1 MDSIILFD
9 FDGTIADTI
18 SAGLE
23 IINSHAEKYGY
34 KRLDGEINTHFSALQ
49 LVKLAEIKLWKLPY
63 LIYQLKKKLSEKA
76 DELKPLPEAP
86 ILIKKLYDDG
96 YELGI
101 LTSNSYKIVKAFL
114 KKYELDS
121 YFTFLKTDVSLFG
134 KKKAL
139 AKSKKVLNKKIL
151 YIGDELRDIEAC
163 RKNDIPIVSIPW
175 GLNSYDALEEH
186 NPGLVAKN
194 AEEAFE
200 KLASISNFN
209 NTK

>member
-1 MDSIILFD
+1 MNSFILFD

-34 KRLDGEINTHFSALQ
+34 KRLDGDINTHFSALQ
-49 LVKLAEIKLWKLPY
+49 LVKMAEVKLWKLPY
-63 LIYQLKKKLSEKA
+63 LIYQLKKKLSEKS
-76 DELKPLPEAP
+76 DELKVLPEAP
-86 ILIKKLYDDG
+86 ELIKKLSNEG

-101 LTSNSYKIVKAFL
+101 LTSNSLKTVKSFL

-121 YFTFLKTDVSLFG
+121 FFSFLRTDVSLFG

-139 AKSKKVLNKKIL
+139 AKAKKVINKKIV

-163 RKNDIPIVSIPW
+163 KKNDIPIVSIPW
-175 GLNSYDALEEH
+175 GLNSFESLEEH
-186 NPGLVAKN
+186 NPGLVAKTADEVYN
-194 AEEAFE
+194 
-200 KLASISNFN
+200 LLINL
-209 NTK
+209 

>member
-23 IINSHAEKYGY
+23 IINAHADKYGY
-34 KRLDGEINTHFSALQ
+34 KRLDGDINTHFSALQ
-49 LVKLAEIKLWKLPY
+49 LVKLAEVKLWKLPY
-63 LIYQLKKKLSEKA
+63 LIYQLKKKLAEKS
-76 DELKPLPEAP
+76 DELKVLSESPV
-86 ILIKKLYDDG
+86 LIKKLNKAG

-101 LTSNSYKIVKAFL
+101 LTSNSYKTVTAFL

-121 YFTFLKTDVSLFG
+121 YFSFLRTDVSLFG

-139 AKSKKVLNKKIL
+139 AKSKKILNKKII

-163 RKNDIPIVSIPW
+163 RKNEIPIVSIPW
-175 GLNSYDALEEH
+175 GLNSFESLEEH
-186 NPGLVAKN
+186 NPGLVAKT
-194 AEEAFE
+194 ADEAFALIQ
-200 KLASISNFN
+200 KLAGQN
-209 NTK
+209 

>member
-23 IINSHAEKYGY
+23 IINAHADKYGY
-34 KRLDGEINTHFSALQ
+34 KRLDGDINTHFSALQ
-49 LVKLAEIKLWKLPY
+49 LVKLAEVKLWKLPY
-63 LIYQLKKKLSEKA
+63 LIYQLKKKLAEKS
-76 DELKPLPEAP
+76 DELKVLSESPV
-86 ILIKKLYDDG
+86 LIKKLNEAG

-101 LTSNSYKIVKAFL
+101 LTSNSYKTVTAFL

-121 YFTFLKTDVSLFG
+121 YFSFLRTDVSLFG

-139 AKSKKVLNKKIL
+139 AKSKKILNKKII

-163 RKNDIPIVSIPW
+163 RKNEIPIVSIPW
-175 GLNSYDALEEH
+175 GLNSFESLEEH
-186 NPGLVAKN
+186 NPGLVAKT
-194 AEEAFE
+194 ADEAFALIQ
-200 KLASISNFN
+200 KLAGQN
-209 NTK
+209 

>member
-1 MDSIILFD
+1 MNSFILFD

-34 KRLDGEINTHFSALQ
+34 KKLDGDINTHFSALQ
-49 LVKLAEIKLWKLPY
+49 LVKMAEVKLWKLPY
-63 LIYQLKKKLSEKA
+63 LIYQLKKKLSEKS
-76 DELKPLPEAP
+76 DELKVLPEAP
-86 ILIKKLYDDG
+86 ELIKKLSNEG

-101 LTSNSYKIVKAFL
+101 LTSNSLKTVKAFL

-121 YFTFLKTDVSLFG
+121 FFSFLRTDVSLFG
-134 KKKAL
+134 KRKAL
-139 AKSKKVLNKKIL
+139 AKAKKVINKKIV

-175 GLNSYDALEEH
+175 GLNSYESLEEH
-186 NPGLVAKN
+186 NPGLVAKT
-194 AEEAFE
+194 ADEAYN
-200 KLASISNFN
+200 LLINL
-209 NTK
+209 

>member
-1 MDSIILFD
+1 MNSFILFD

-34 KRLDGEINTHFSALQ
+34 KKLDGDIKTHFSALQ
-49 LVKLAEIKLWKLPY
+49 LVKLAEVKLWKLPY
-63 LIYQLKKKLSEKA
+63 LIYQLKKKLSEKY
-76 DELKPLPEAP
+76 DELQVLPEAP
-86 ILIKKLYDDG
+86 ELIKKLNDAG

-101 LTSNSYKIVKAFL
+101 LTSNSLKTVKSFL

-121 YFTFLKTDVSLFG
+121 FFTFLRTDVSLFG

-139 AKSKKVLNKKIL
+139 AKAKKVINKKIV

-175 GLNSYDALEEH
+175 GLNSYESLEEH

-194 AEEAFE
+194 ADEAYN
-200 KLASISNFN
+200 LLINL
-209 NTK
+209 

>member
-1 MDSIILFD
+1 MSSFILFD

-34 KRLDGEINTHFSALQ
+34 KRLDRDINTHFSALQ
-49 LVKLAEIKLWKLPY
+49 LVKLAEIKFWKLPY
-63 LIYQLKKKLSEKA
+63 LIYQLKKKLAEKS
-76 DELKPLPEAP
+76 DELKILSEAP
-86 ILIKKLYDDG
+86 ELIKKLNDEG

-101 LTSNSYKIVKAFL
+101 LTSNSFKTVKAFL

-121 YFTFLKTDVSLFG
+121 FFSFLRTDVSLFG

-139 AKSKKVLNKKIL
+139 KKAKKVINKKII

-163 RKNDIPIVSIPW
+163 RKNNIPIVSIPW
-175 GLNSYDALEEH
+175 GLNSFESLEEH
-186 NPGLVAKN
+186 NKGLVAKN
-194 AEEAFE
+194 ADEAYN
-200 KLASISNFN
+200 LIINL
-209 NTK
+209 

>member
-23 IINSHAEKYGY
+23 IINAHADKYGY
-34 KRLDGEINTHFSALQ
+34 KRLDGDINTHFSALQ
-49 LVKLAEIKLWKLPY
+49 LVKLAEVKLWKLPY
-63 LIYQLKKKLSEKA
+63 LIYQLKKKLAEKS
-76 DELKPLPEAP
+76 DELKVLSESPV
-86 ILIKKLYDDG
+86 LIKKLNEAG

-101 LTSNSYKIVKAFL
+101 LTSNSYKTVTAFL

-121 YFTFLKTDVSLFG
+121 YFSFLRTDVSLFG

-139 AKSKKVLNKKIL
+139 AKSKKILNKKII

-175 GLNSYDALEEH
+175 GLNSFESLEEH
-186 NPGLVAKN
+186 NPGLVAKT
-194 AEEAFE
+194 ADEAFALIQ
-200 KLASISNFN
+200 KLAGQN
-209 NTK
+209 

>member
-23 IINSHAEKYGY
+23 IINAHADKYGY
-34 KRLDGEINTHFSALQ
+34 KRLDGDINTHFSALQ
-49 LVKLAEIKLWKLPY
+49 LVKLAEVKLWKLPY
-63 LIYQLKKKLSEKA
+63 LIYQLKKKLAEKS
-76 DELKPLPEAP
+76 DELKVLSESPV
-86 ILIKKLYDDG
+86 LIKKLNEAG

-101 LTSNSYKIVKAFL
+101 LTSNSYKTVTAFL

-121 YFTFLKTDVSLFG
+121 YFSFLRTDVSLFG

-139 AKSKKVLNKKIL
+139 AKSKKILNKKII

-163 RKNDIPIVSIPW
+163 RKNNIPIVSIPW
-175 GLNSYDALEEH
+175 GLNSFESLEEH
-186 NPGLVAKN
+186 NPGLVAKT
-194 AEEAFE
+194 ADEAFALIQ
-200 KLASISNFN
+200 KLAGQN
-209 NTK
+209 

>member
-1 MDSIILFD
+1 MESFVLFD

-23 IINSHAEKYGY
+23 IINSHADYYGY
-34 KRLDGEINTHFSALQ
+34 KRLDGDIKTHFSALQ
-49 LVKLAEIKLWKLPY
+49 LVKMAEIKFWKLPY
-63 LIYQLKKKLSEKA
+63 LIYQLKKKLSEKY
-76 DELKPLPEAP
+76 DELQVLPEAP
-86 ILIKKLYDDG
+86 ELIKKLNDAG

-101 LTSNSYKIVKAFL
+101 LTSNSLKTVKSFL

-121 YFTFLKTDVSLFG
+121 FFTFLRTDVSLFG

-139 AKSKKVLNKKIL
+139 AKAKKVINKKIV

-163 RKNDIPIVSIPW
+163 RKNDVPIVSIPW
-175 GLNSYDALEEH
+175 GLNSYESLEEH

-194 AEEAFE
+194 ADEAYN
-200 KLASISNFN
+200 LLINL
-209 NTK
+209 

>member
-1 MDSIILFD
+1 MNSFILFD

-34 KRLDGEINTHFSALQ
+34 KRLDGDINTHFSALQ
-49 LVKLAEIKLWKLPY
+49 LVKMAEVKLWKLPY
-63 LIYQLKKKLSEKA
+63 LIYQLKKKLSERS
-76 DELKPLPEAP
+76 DELKVLPEAP
-86 ILIKKLYDDG
+86 ELIKKLNDAG

-101 LTSNSYKIVKAFL
+101 LTSNSLKTVKSFL
-114 KKYELDS
+114 KNYQLDS
-121 YFTFLKTDVSLFG
+121 FFTFLRTDVSIFG

-139 AKSKKVLNKKIL
+139 AKAKKAINKKIV

-175 GLNSYDALEEH
+175 GLNSYESLEEH
-186 NPGLVAKN
+186 NPGLVAN
-194 AEEAFE
+194 SADEAF
-200 KLASISNFN
+200 KLLTSL
-209 NTK
+209 

>member
-1 MDSIILFD
+1 MSSFILFD

-34 KRLDGEINTHFSALQ
+34 KRLDGDINTHFSALQ
-49 LVKLAEIKLWKLPY
+49 LVKLAEVKLWKLPY
-63 LIYQLKKKLSEKA
+63 LIYQLKKKLAEKS
-76 DELKPLPEAP
+76 DELKILSEAP
-86 ILIKKLYDDG
+86 ELIKKLNDEG

-101 LTSNSYKIVKAFL
+101 LTSNSFKTVKAFL

-121 YFTFLKTDVSLFG
+121 FFSFLRTDVSLFG

-139 AKSKKVLNKKIL
+139 KKAKKVINKKII

-163 RKNDIPIVSIPW
+163 RKNDIPIISIPW
-175 GLNSYDALEEH
+175 GLNSYESLEEH
-186 NPGLVAKN
+186 NKGLVAKN
-194 AEEAFE
+194 ADEAYN
-200 KLASISNFN
+200 LIINL
-209 NTK
+209 

>member
-1 MDSIILFD
+1 MNSFILFD

-34 KRLDGEINTHFSALQ
+34 KRLDGDINTHFSALQ
-49 LVKLAEIKLWKLPY
+49 LVKLAEVKLWKLPY
-63 LIYQLKKKLSEKA
+63 LIYQLKKKLSERS
-76 DELKPLPEAP
+76 DELKVLPEAP
-86 ILIKKLYDDG
+86 ELIKKLNDAG

-101 LTSNSYKIVKAFL
+101 LTSNSLKTVKSFL

-121 YFTFLKTDVSLFG
+121 FFTFLRTDVSLFG

-139 AKSKKVLNKKIL
+139 AKAKKVINKKIV

-175 GLNSYDALEEH
+175 GLNSYESLEEH
-186 NPGLVAKN
+186 NPGLVAKT
-194 AEEAFE
+194 ADEAYN
-200 KLASISNFN
+200 LLINL
-209 NTK
+209 